1 MKHMAVGIVLFLLF
15 TALLGTTG
23 LACISLK
30 ARYYGEYGE
39 TGSLQVTQHNFRTD
53 LNGYAVVKLKIK
65 NISEQTLD
73 RSIVTVD
80 FYDEDGK
87 LLVARVASI
96 ENLPPE
102 QLAYF
107 EINSYKD
114 LKLVKGYGI
123 GLSVGSQVED

>member
-15 TALLGTTG
+15 TALLGTMG
-23 LACISLK
+23 LACVSLK

-39 TGSLQVTQHNFRTD
+39 TGSLKVTQHNFRVD
-53 LNGYAVVKLKIK
+53 LKGYAVVKLKIE

-73 RSIVTVD
+73 RAIVTVD

-87 LLVARVASI
+87 LLVARVACI
-96 ENLPPE
+96 ENLPPD
-102 QLAYF
+102 QSAYF

-114 LKLVKGYGI
+114 LELVDGYGI
-123 GLSVGSQVED
+123 GLSVGSQAED